1 MLVRFLVPAN
11 IRHNSGGNVYNARLT
26 QALRAMGVAVETLAV
41 EGSWPEASARERRR
55 LGGLLG
61 AWDAGMDQPRVDTAP
76 QTVTLVD
83 GLIACGA
90 PDELEYAA
98 AAGQPA
104 WILQH
109 MPSPSHPD
117 GEGRALRAAAG
128 VICTSSSAAA
138 SAAEKHGF
146 HTSRVALPG
155 TDPAPLASGSAPPH
169 IVAVA
174 ALLPN
179 KDQLLTVAALARLQ
193 DLEWTASL
201 VGTDD
206 ADPAYAAQV
215 RAAIA
220 ASGMEDRV
228 RVTGQLGGTALAD
241 EWNRTDLSLLVS
253 RAEAFGLVVTESLA
267 RGIPVI
273 VREGT
278 GAVDALGLACRLAGR
293 LAGSHAGKLD
303 GGHGGERDAVPN
315 AVPGA
320 AVGLAGPGDDLREGD
335 ARVDDVHEG
344 DAPEDSAPG
353 NSGREDS
360 RAGVLAAM
368 IRQWLLDR
376 TLRAGWRSAA
386 LAAREHL
393 PGWDSTAR
401 NVLEILAGSAEGV
414 PTAAETAGGQ

>member
-11 IRHNSGGNVYNARLT
+11 IRHRSGGNVYNARLS
-26 QALRAMGVAVETLAV
+26 QGLRTLGVAVEMLAV
-41 EGSWPEASARERRR
+41 EGSWPDADARERRR

-61 AWDAGMDQPRVDTAP
+61 AWDPGADQPPADTTP
-76 QTVTLVD
+76 ETVTLVD

-98 AAGQPA
+98 AAGKHT
-104 WILQH
+104 WVLQH

-138 SAAEKHGF
+138 SATEKHGLPA
-146 HTSRVALPG
+146 SPVALPG
-155 TDPAPLASGSAPPH
+155 TDPAPAASGSSPPH
-169 IVAVA
+169 IIAVA

-193 DLEWTASL
+193 DLAWTASL

-220 ASGMEDRV
+220 SYGMEDRV
-228 RVTGQLGGTALAD
+228 RVTGQLAGTSLAD

-267 RGIPVI
+267 HGIPVI

-278 GAVDALGLACRLAGR
+278 GAVDALGLAGSLAGQ
-293 LAGSHAGKLD
+293 D
-303 GGHGGERDAVPN
+303 GGRGGERDGGTY

-320 AVGLAGPGDDLREGD
+320 AVGLAGPESRE
-335 ARVDDVHEG
+335 
-344 DAPEDSAPG
+344 PED
-353 NSGREDS
+353 GRAEGHHPD
-360 RAGVLAAM
+360 VLAAV
-368 IRQWLLDR
+368 IRQWLLDG
-376 TLRAGWRSAA
+376 TLSAGWRAAA
-386 LAAREHL
+386 LAAREQL

-401 NVLEILAGSAEGV
+401 RVLEILGVPAKTPAETPAEETPAEGM
-414 PTAAETAGGQ
+414 PTAAGTAGGQ

>member
-26 QALRAMGVAVETLAV
+26 QGLRTLGVVVEVLAV

-61 AWDAGMDQPRVDTAP
+61 AWDAGTDRPRSGITP
-76 QTVTLVD
+76 ETVTLVD

-98 AAGQPA
+98 AAGQHT
-104 WILQH
+104 WVLQH
-109 MPSPSHPD
+109 MPSLSHPD

-128 VICTSSSAAA
+128 VIFTSSSAAA
-138 SAAEKHGF
+138 SAAEKHGLRAN
-146 HTSRVALPG
+146 RVALPG
-155 TDPAPLASGSAPPH
+155 TDPAPVSPGSALPH
-169 IVAVA
+169 IIAVA

-179 KDQLLTVAALARLQ
+179 KDQLLTVAALARLR
-193 DLEWTASL
+193 DLAWTASL

-220 ASGMEDRV
+220 SHGMEDRV
-228 RVTGQLGGTALAD
+228 RVTGQLAGKALAD

-278 GAVDALGLACRLAGR
+278 GAVDALGLAGKLAGRLAGR
-293 LAGSHAGKLD
+293 LAERPDGERGDERD
-303 GGHGGERDAVPN
+303 GGTY

-320 AVGLAGPGDDLREGD
+320 AVGLAGPED
-335 ARVDDVHEG
+335 
-344 DAPEDSAPG
+344 DAPRGNGPEDHHA
-353 NSGREDS
+353 D
-360 RAGVLAAM
+360 VLAAM
-368 IRQWLLDR
+368 IRQWLVDES
-376 TLRAGWRSAA
+376 LRAGWRAAA
-386 LAAREHL
+386 LAAREQL

-401 NVLEILAGSAEGV
+401 SVLEILGVPAEV
-414 PTAAETAGGQ
+414 APTAAGTAGGQ